1 MGIEKAQDGHG
12 THSPFFNWL
21 GDLLDSNSEAS
32 QVLLDEHSSCETA
45 GGTEAAVEGR
55 GMATPSLVAE
65 EMGDWC
71 ECSFVGALL
80 LSLLEL
86 LLDEVC
92 HQLFSLDL
100 R

>member
-1 MGIEKAQDGHG
+1 
-12 THSPFFNWL
+12 
-21 GDLLDSNSEAS
+21 
-32 QVLLDEHSSCETA
+32 
-45 GGTEAAVEGR
+45 
-55 GMATPSLVAE
+55 MATPSLVAE

-71 ECSFVGALL
+71 ECSLVGALL